1 MTFSTIYAQLF
12 FMVHL
17 VSFSMLFFHRIY
29 SPHVLLIICTISCLI
44 PYIHILTWGFFTIYT
59 PAVQGEIKIADF
71 GWSVHAPT
79 SRRATLCGTLDYLP
93 PEMVE
98 GREHDATADIW
109 SLGVLTYEFLVGSPP
124 FEAEGYRATYRRI
137 SNVDL
142 KFPPIVPPGA
152 KDLISR
158 MLVKDQASRM
168 KLADVPKHP
177 WIVQQMT
184 WIRQQQAM
192 RAQQASSS
200 SIRK

>member
-1 MTFSTIYAQLF
+1 MGGGCGGLLT
-12 FMVHL
+12 V
-17 VSFSMLFFHRIY
+17 VVCC
-29 SPHVLLIICTISCLI
+29 VLCVRCVL
-44 PYIHILTWGFFTIYT
+44 G
-59 PAVQGEIKIADF
+59 QGEIKIADF

-158 MLVKDQASRM
+158 MLVKDQGARM

-177 WIVQQMT
+177 WVVQQMT

-192 RAQQASSS
+192 RAQQPASASSS
-200 SIRK
+200 SLRK